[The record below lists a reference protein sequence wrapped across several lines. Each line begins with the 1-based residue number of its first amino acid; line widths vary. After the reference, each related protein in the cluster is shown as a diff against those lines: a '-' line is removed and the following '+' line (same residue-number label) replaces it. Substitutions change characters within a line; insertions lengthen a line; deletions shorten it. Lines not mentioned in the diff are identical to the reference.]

1 MNTKKEED
9 DSSEN
14 EEEDHE
20 GHYHLNKAS
29 FTLEGQNLA
38 LGEELDDEE
47 EEEEV

>member
-1 MNTKKEED
+1 VNTKKEED

-29 FTLEGQNLA
+29 FT
-38 LGEELDDEE
+38 
-47 EEEEV
+47 